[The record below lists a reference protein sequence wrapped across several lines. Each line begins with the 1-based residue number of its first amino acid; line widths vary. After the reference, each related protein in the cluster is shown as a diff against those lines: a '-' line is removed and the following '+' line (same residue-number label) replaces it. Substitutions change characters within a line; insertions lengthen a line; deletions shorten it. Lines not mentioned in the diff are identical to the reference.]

1 MRSLVSKHV
10 RNAFDQFFGK
20 FYYPIIAS
28 LALIILLNNI
38 YYINYFV
45 STNNPWLVADWL
57 INYSDGFVR
66 RGLSGEVL
74 MLLSDVTNL
83 EIKIIL
89 QTFLIILSIT
99 FFLKI
104 LLAVKSLNISF
115 WLLLVFLSP
124 AYISFYIYDP
134 GIIGRKEILLYL
146 SYLFWLSSLSSKKNN
161 FKKTSYF
168 YAFLSILLTLFHEV
182 FFFFSVY
189 FYVSSLIFFN
199 KKNLINHSILI
210 PLFSFFTVLVLYFF
224 NQADFSSIE
233 ICNRIISYGVN
244 ENVCI
249 DSILSWPTHNVL
261 DSIEY
266 VLSMTNSLSYI
277 YLIFMLVF
285 VHVPFILIYLFE
297 EKIFS
302 KRSFWKVFPIV
313 FVNFFILFLITT
325 DWGRWINVHIIM
337 LGISIIY
344 LFKETKTKEEFA
356 EKNHKKNLLIGVL
369 LPLVLLA
376 SMSVWNLRH
385 CCRENFYLMEFN
397 GFVGSILSFL

>member
-1 MRSLVSKHV
+1 MRSLISKHV

-89 QTFLIILSIT
+89 KTFLIILSIT

-182 FFFFSVY
+182 FFFSQY
-189 FYVSSLIFFN
+189 
-199 KKNLINHSILI
+199 
-210 PLFSFFTVLVLYFF
+210 
-224 NQADFSSIE
+224 
-233 ICNRIISYGVN
+233 
-244 ENVCI
+244 
-249 DSILSWPTHNVL
+249 
-261 DSIEY
+261 
-266 VLSMTNSLSYI
+266 
-277 YLIFMLVF
+277 IFMFL
-285 VHVPFILIYLFE
+285 HLF
-297 EKIFS
+297 F
-302 KRSFWKVFPIV
+302 
-313 FVNFFILFLITT
+313 
-325 DWGRWINVHIIM
+325 
-337 LGISIIY
+337 
-344 LFKETKTKEEFA
+344 
-356 EKNHKKNLLIGVL
+356 
-369 LPLVLLA
+369 
-376 SMSVWNLRH
+376 
-385 CCRENFYLMEFN
+385 
-397 GFVGSILSFL
+397 